1 MLVQPFLC
9 AFKPRSSNCSPVRSA
24 IPSKTRISSQI
35 SFIVVPLAFCIYCKD
50 RAQLFLRTA
59 AFSAAGAEFACTKGM
74 SLPKVLVVEDDDAI
88 RALLVAALRRE
99 PFDVHAA
106 VNGADALTLTRSS
119 EYAVILLDLMMPIV
133 TGVEFL
139 QAFHDANPHS
149 RTVVF
154 VMTAFDD
161 VTVRHIAPNLVH
173 GIVRKPFDVPQLVA
187 MVREVALTRIETT
200 PRTDIE
206 AVVPTVIDDGQQR
219 AEPN

>member
-1 MLVQPFLC
+1 MDAVWHFASIAKIARSFFLGWQ
-9 AFKPRSSNCSPVRSA
+9 RSQRLASNPHA
-24 IPSKTRISSQI
+24 
-35 SFIVVPLAFCIYCKD
+35 LD
-50 RAQLFLRTA
+50 
-59 AFSAAGAEFACTKGM
+59 GM

-99 PFDVHAA
+99 PFEVHAA
-106 VNGADALTLTRSS
+106 VNGAEALTLTRSA

-139 QAFHDANPHS
+139 QAFHDANPNS

-173 GIVRKPFDVPQLVA
+173 AIVRKPFDVPQLVA
-187 MVREVALTRIETT
+187 MVREVALTRVTVQPSTAAELAMDAENAL
-200 PRTDIE
+200 P
-206 AVVPTVIDDGQQR
+206 VV
-219 AEPN
+219 EPN